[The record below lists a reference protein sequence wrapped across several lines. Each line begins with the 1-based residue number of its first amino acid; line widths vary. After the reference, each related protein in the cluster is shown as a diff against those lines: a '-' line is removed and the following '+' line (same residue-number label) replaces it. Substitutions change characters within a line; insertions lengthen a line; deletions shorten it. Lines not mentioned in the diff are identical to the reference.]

1 MLEYLVL
8 GPLTVL
14 VDGRPTK
21 LGGRRQQLVLATL
34 LSHANLTVSQDSLI
48 DCVWAGEP
56 PEAAKS
62 TLQSYI
68 YGLRRALGTGAILR
82 QGEGYRVD
90 VDAASLDSIR
100 FEDLAAEGR
109 KFIESDPEAASGK
122 LSEALALWHGSPYE
136 GLDSPT
142 LLIETSRLEELRLA
156 VIELHIEAELV
167 IGNHAAL
174 IGELDSLVRDHPLRE
189 RFREQQMLALYR
201 SGRQAEALRAFQQAR
216 HHLADELGIE
226 PSRELREL
234 EQRILEQDPGLIQ
247 HLTAEFAAE
256 SRPLRGYK
264 LGPVVG
270 SGDFGTVYR
279 ARQTSVQREV
289 AIKVIRPEHTNLPD
303 FVRRF
308 EREAQTVAELDHPHI
323 VPLYDFWRDPEGAYL
338 VMPMMK
344 GGSLESAVGEGGW
357 SIPRTLAVLEQI
369 GGAVAHA
376 HRRGV
381 IHRDIKPA
389 NVLLDSDGNAYL
401 SDFGIAQHSEDVL
414 PMRSGSDAGTRP
426 DTNEDISPDI
436 FGLGHLAFRLLTGVS
451 ATPGWPLPRL
461 SDARPD
467 LPAELGS
474 VLAHATEPDLSKRY
488 RRVDDFIRAFKQAA
502 GADVVTISSA
512 GGGASDSTRN
522 PYKGLRAFRDLD
534 AADFFGRDALVD
546 DLLRALTRHNV
557 VAVVGPSGS
566 GKSSVVRAGLIPEL
580 RARAVDGPH
589 QWLMTDM
596 FPGSHP
602 FEELE
607 AALLRVAV
615 DRPSN
620 LLSELSEEGGLLRIT
635 KRILPSEDTTLL
647 LVVDQFE
654 EMFSTVASETTRRL
668 FLDNLVAVAGDERS
682 RVKVVL
688 TLRADYLDRPLAYHP
703 FSEVMGRGLVT
714 VGPPGREGLAQAI
727 AAPAQAV
734 GVDVEPGLIGKIVS
748 DLENQPGALP
758 MLQFALTELFAAR
771 DGPSLTIAK
780 YNAMGGVKRALASR
794 AEELYAEM
802 SESVRE
808 SVRQIFL
815 RMVNVSEEE
824 RATRRRVT
832 QAELRGLSIDHDVA
846 DLVLDRFGSLRLI
859 AFDRD
864 PTTRNPTVELAHEAI
879 LDEWARL
886 RDWVEEYR
894 EALIVARRISGLTRE
909 WVISGEDPSFL
920 LRGSRLRQA
929 EDWLGSTD
937 LAHTDEEIVFIQ
949 ASLDLKGVEDRAAGR
964 RRRRT
969 IMALA
974 VGLAVVSLLAVIA
987 FVQRGVAEQE
997 ALRARVR
1004 ELAVASGSHLEQNPE
1019 LALLVAVESF
1029 DESIRANREPMV
1041 EAASAVARAV
1051 QDWRLIGR
1059 YPSGEYFLPV
1069 ASPAG
1074 SLIATGSLQST
1085 ADVVLMNAEGS
1096 AVTTLVGP
1104 DHPEAVA
1111 LGGEFHPVEDTIAII
1126 YVRGGGPY
1134 PRELP
1139 IGIPEV
1145 IVFDA
1150 TDGTAL
1156 GRFDL
1161 NGGVASQVGFSPSGT
1176 WLAVSTGQEVR
1187 VFAWDEGM
1195 EVSRLVSPA
1204 DVGRPHFLDD
1214 NRVLVPVEGSG
1225 FATYTIE
1232 NGRLVNERQV
1242 ANLSLITAVDTNR
1255 GRLAYRA
1262 GDRIGVIDL
1271 STGDVVFDLRAPW
1284 VVALALDPDGSRLA
1298 YSGFD
1303 SNIYVDPIEGEE
1315 AGLEL
1320 AGTLANVHALDFV
1333 DSERLLSYGE
1343 DALLWDV
1350 SPAGPDELGA
1360 IHLAAEQ
1367 WGFQVSD
1374 DLNLLSYYVSPD
1386 LGVDPRGDPADG
1398 MRLVDLESGTETLVI
1413 EQEIMTIKAGY
1424 RQVSPDFT
1432 MVGSLTQGG
1441 VSTVRRLPSW
1451 EVVRQFEDC
1460 RNPMALTPDNS
1471 HVLLTG
1477 WVCSG
1482 TAPANA
1488 PTESEV
1494 VEMDS
1499 GDPILTIPY
1508 QTIWSAAFSPAGFSD
1523 AGRYLIATDQL
1534 TVEVWDLLERE
1545 SIGSLAA
1552 SELDDVGG
1560 VMILTFDPTGRY
1572 VVGGTTA
1579 GTVWVLDMERV
1590 IGGVDMVDAIV
1601 FSRQAHAGAAPFPA
1615 LSADGI
1621 VATAGF
1627 DGMIRLWALDSED
1640 LLLEFEAEMSTPAV
1654 RFTPDGTHLLYP
1666 HKGAIRQLPVDAHEL
1681 RNLAAQLLT
1690 RDFSPDECSRY
1701 ARQERCDALKS

>member
-14 VDGRPTK
+14 VDARPTK

-34 LSHANLTVSQDSLI
+34 LSHANLTVSQDALI
-48 DCVWAGEP
+48 DGVWAGEP

-68 YGLRRALGTGAILR
+68 YGLRRALGTDAILR

-90 VDAASLDSIR
+90 VDASSFDSIR
-100 FEDLAAEGR
+100 FEELTAEGR
-109 KFIESDPEAASGK
+109 KLIESDPEAASEK

-142 LLIETSRLEELRLA
+142 LLIEATRLEELHLA

-167 IGNHAAL
+167 TGNHAAL

-189 RFREQQMLALYR
+189 RFRAQQMVALYR
-201 SGRQAEALRAFQQAR
+201 SGRQAEALRAYQQAR

-226 PSRELREL
+226 PSRELQEL
-234 EQRILEQDPGLIQ
+234 EQRILEQDPLLIERP
-247 HLTAEFAAE
+247 TAEFAAG
-256 SRPLRGYK
+256 SRPLRGYE
-264 LGPVVG
+264 LGSVVG

-279 ARQTSVQREV
+279 ARQPSVQREV
-289 AIKVIRPEHTNLPD
+289 AIKVIRPEHANLPD

-323 VPLYDFWRDPEGAYL
+323 VPLYDFWRDPDGAYL
-338 VMPMMK
+338 VMPMMR

-357 SIPRTLAVLEQI
+357 SIPRTMAVLEQV

-401 SDFGIAQHSEDVL
+401 SDFGIAQHSGDVL
-414 PMRSGSDAGTRP
+414 PDRVGPPPGVHP
-426 DTNEDISPDI
+426 DTNESVGPDI
-436 FGLGHLAFRLLTGVS
+436 FGLGYLAFRLLTGVS
-451 ATPGWPLPRL
+451 PTPGGPLPRL

-467 LPAELGS
+467 LPPELGR
-474 VLAHATEPDLSKRY
+474 VLARATDADLSVRY
-488 RRVDDFIRAFKQAA
+488 RRVDDFLRAFKQTA
-502 GADVVTISSA
+502 GADVATISSA
-512 GGGASDSTRN
+512 SEEVPDSTRN

-546 DLLRALTRHNV
+546 DLLSALTKHNV

-580 RARAVDGPH
+580 RARAVEGPH

-607 AALLRVAV
+607 AALLKVAV

-620 LLSELSEEGGLLRIT
+620 LLSELSDEGGLLRIT

-688 TLRADYLDRPLAYHP
+688 TLRADYLDRPLTYHP

-714 VGPPGREGLAQAI
+714 VGPPGRDGLAQAI
-727 AAPAQAV
+727 AAPARAV

-758 MLQFALTELFAAR
+758 MLQFTLTELFATR
-771 DGPSLTIAK
+771 EGPSLTIAK
-780 YNAMGGVKRALASR
+780 YEDMGGVKRALASR

-802 SESVRE
+802 SESMRE

-815 RMVNVSEEE
+815 RMVNVTDEE

-832 QAELRGLSIDHDVA
+832 QAELRGLSIDHGA
-846 DLVLDRFGSLRLI
+846 MDLVLDRFGSLRLI

-879 LDEWARL
+879 LDEWERL

-909 WVISGEDPSFL
+909 WVISGEDSSFL
-920 LRGSRLRQA
+920 LRGPRLRQA
-929 EDWLGSTD
+929 EDWLASTD
-937 LAHTDEEIVFIQ
+937 LAYTDEEMVFIQ
-949 ASLDLKGVEDRAAGR
+949 ASRDLEGAEDRAARR

-969 IMALA
+969 IVALTI
-974 VGLAVVSLLAVIA
+974 GLALVSVLAIIA
-987 FVQRGVAEQE
+987 FVQRGVAEHE
-997 ALRARVR
+997 ALRARIR

-1019 LALLVAVESF
+1019 LALLVAVEAF
-1029 DESIRANREPMV
+1029 DESIRADGEPMV
-1041 EAASAVARAV
+1041 ETASAVAQAV

-1059 YPSGEYFLPV
+1059 YPSGEEFLPT
-1069 ASPAG
+1069 ASPGG
-1074 SLIATGSLQST
+1074 SLIATASVQSPQ
-1085 ADVVLMNAEGS
+1085 DVDLFDTGG
-1096 AVTTLVGP
+1096 TPIRTLVGP
-1104 DHPEAVA
+1104 DHPGAVA
-1111 LGGEFHPVEDTIAII
+1111 WAGEFHPVEDTIAII
-1126 YVRGGGPY
+1126 YALGGGPY
-1134 PRELP
+1134 PGELP
-1139 IGIPEV
+1139 EGVPEV
-1145 IVFDA
+1145 VVFDA
-1150 TDGTAL
+1150 KDGTAV
-1156 GRFDL
+1156 RHFDL
-1161 NGGVASQVGFSPSGT
+1161 NAGASEVSFSPSGR
-1176 WLAVSTGQEVR
+1176 WLAVSSGR
-1187 VFAWDEGM
+1187 VVHVFDWNQGV
-1195 EVSRLVSPA
+1195 EVSRLISPA
-1204 DVGRPHFLDD
+1204 DVGHPYFLDD
-1214 NRVLVPVEGSG
+1214 NRVLVPVERSG
-1225 FATYTIE
+1225 FATYTI
-1232 NGRLVNERQV
+1232 NDGRLVNERPV
-1242 ANLSLITAVDTNR
+1242 ANLSLITAADTNR
-1255 GRLAYRA
+1255 SRLAYRA
-1262 GDRIGVIDL
+1262 GDRIGVVNL
-1271 STGDVVFDLRAPW
+1271 STGAVVFDLRAPW
-1284 VVALALDPDGSRLA
+1284 VIALALDPDGSRLA

-1303 SNIYVDPIEGEE
+1303 SNIYVVPIEGDGP
-1315 AGLEL
+1315 GLEL
-1320 AGTLANVHALDFV
+1320 AGTLANVHALNFV
-1333 DSERLLSYGE
+1333 DSQRLLSYGE

-1350 SPAGPDELGA
+1350 SPAGPEQLGA
-1360 IHLAAEQ
+1360 IDLAEAQ

-1374 DLNLLSYYVSPD
+1374 DLSLLSYYMSAG
-1386 LGVDPRGDPADG
+1386 LGVDPSGDPADG
-1398 MRLVDLESGTETLVI
+1398 MRLVDLVSGDETLVV
-1413 EQEIMTIKAGY
+1413 EQEVMTIKAGY

-1451 EVVRQFEDC
+1451 EVIRQFEDC
-1460 RNPMALTPDNS
+1460 RSPIALTPDNS

-1477 WVCSG
+1477 WVCAG
-1482 TAPANA
+1482 TAPAEGTA
-1488 PTESEV
+1488 ESEV

-1499 GDPILTIPY
+1499 GEPILTIPY
-1508 QTIWSAAFSPAGFSD
+1508 QTIWSAAFNPAGFSD

-1545 SIGSLAA
+1545 SIGSFAA
-1552 SELDDVGG
+1552 SELGNVGG
-1560 VMILTFDPTGRY
+1560 QMLLTFDPTGRY

-1590 IGGVDMVDAIV
+1590 VSGAEMVDAIV
-1601 FSRQAHAGAAPFPA
+1601 FSRQAHAGAAPGPA

-1627 DGMIRLWALDSED
+1627 DGMVRLWDLDSED
-1640 LLLEFEAEMSTPAV
+1640 LLLEFEAEIGTPVV

-1666 HKGAIRQLPVDAHEL
+1666 HRGSIRRIPVNTHAL
-1681 RNLAAQLLT
+1681 RDLAAQLLT
-1690 RDFSPDECSRY
+1690 RDLLPDECSRY
-1701 ARQERCDALKS
+1701 ARQERCDALEG